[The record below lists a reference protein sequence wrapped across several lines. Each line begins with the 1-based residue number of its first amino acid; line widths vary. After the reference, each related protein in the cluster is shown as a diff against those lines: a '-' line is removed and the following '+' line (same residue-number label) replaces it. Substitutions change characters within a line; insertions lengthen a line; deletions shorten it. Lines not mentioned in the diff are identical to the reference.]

1 VGSGRV
7 VLVGAGPGDP
17 DLITLRGLR
26 WLRQAEVVIYD
37 QLASP
42 ALLDEA
48 PPTALLIFAGKATG
62 NHCIAQSAI
71 NALLIHHAE
80 AGRLV
85 VRLKGGDPFVF
96 GRGGEEVLA
105 CRGAGIPVEVVP
117 GVSSAV
123 AVPAAAGIP
132 VTHRG
137 LASSFAVVTGHEDPD
152 KAAGGIDWDRLAT
165 AVDTLVILMGIA
177 TLPVITARLIAAGR
191 DPATPAAVIERG
203 LTANQRVV
211 TGTLGNIAER
221 ATRLASPAVIVIGEV
236 VSLHYLEN
244 AQLGDRAGDEAGA
257 GGLGPQ
263 SPSRPARL
271 RHSGQGVGTARR
283 VTGTESAVVGGPS
296 PPAPASS
303 PARLARGAFAE

>member
-1 VGSGRV
+1 MGSGRV

-48 PPTALLIFAGKATG
+48 PPAALLIFAGKATG
-62 NHCIAQSAI
+62 THCIAQSAI

-152 KAAGGIDWDRLAT
+152 KPAAGVDWDRLAT

-177 TLPVITARLIAAGR
+177 TLPVIIARLMAAGR

-211 TGTLGNIAER
+211 TGTLGDIAER
-221 ATRLASPAVIVIGEV
+221 ATRLASPAVIVIGDV
-236 VSLHYLEN
+236 VALHYSEYP
-244 AQLGDRAGDEAGA
+244 QLGDRTGDEAGA
-257 GGLGPQ
+257 GGRGPQ
-263 SPSRPARL
+263 SPSRPARQ
-271 RHSGQGVGTARR
+271 RHSGQGVGTAPR
-283 VTGTESAVVGGPS
+283 VTGTKSAVVGGPL

>member
-1 VGSGRV
+1 MGSGRV

-48 PPTALLIFAGKATG
+48 SPAALLIFAGKATG
-62 NHCIAQSAI
+62 THCIAQSAI

-137 LASSFAVVTGHEDPD
+137 LSSSFAVVTGHEDPGQ
-152 KAAGGIDWDRLAT
+152 AGGRRRLGPPGDGRGHAGDPDGHRH
-165 AVDTLVILMGIA
+165 A
-177 TLPVITARLIAAGR
+177 ARHHRAAHA
-191 DPATPAAVIERG
+191 PPAAIPPRPPP
-203 LTANQRVV
+203 
-211 TGTLGNIAER
+211 
-221 ATRLASPAVIVIGEV
+221 S
-236 VSLHYLEN
+236 SS
-244 AQLGDRAGDEAGA
+244 EA
-257 GGLGPQ
+257 
-263 SPSRPARL
+263 
-271 RHSGQGVGTARR
+271 
-283 VTGTESAVVGGPS
+283 
-296 PPAPASS
+296 
-303 PARLARGAFAE
+303 